1 MLNRSALKT
10 KAGLLADLPLAPST
24 LTGRRFK
31 ETASCPDSAALSS
44 AGTNKQAQ
52 THRRQNLA
60 GINRDKGEGKWRSTA
75 SG

>member
-24 LTGRRFK
+24 LAGRRFK

-52 THRRQNLA
+52 THQRQKLA
-60 GINRDKGEGKWRSTA
+60 GIDRDKDEGSWRGTA